1 MAMAF
6 QPLALQRY
14 KYNALSSF
22 DGDETD
28 DDDVVV
34 YPVYYTSDMWC
45 PLPRGLRL
53 AAALKPVPLLSS
65 RFRLQ

>member
-34 YPVYYTSDMWC
+34 YPV
-45 PLPRGLRL
+45 
-53 AAALKPVPLLSS
+53 
-65 RFRLQ
+65 

>member
-28 DDDVVV
+28 DDDAVV
-34 YPVYYTSDMWC
+34 YPV
-45 PLPRGLRL
+45 
-53 AAALKPVPLLSS
+53 
-65 RFRLQ
+65 